1 MQEFADQFGVRFVHV
16 RNDRTITENFRY
28 AIKADYNE
36 VGLLI
41 GKIRSD
47 LPFNGYYN
55 DKKKTDEKILKDVF
69 KKGDSYFN
77 SGDLLKRCD
86 DYRLL

>member
-1 MQEFADQFGVRFVHV
+1 MYL
-16 RNDRTITENFRY
+16 RY
-28 AIKADYNE
+28 AIKADWNE

-69 KKGDSYFN
+69 KQGDSYFN
-77 SGDLLKRCD
+77 TGDLLKRCD